1 MGNSRANLQTSVPLS
16 NLSIKIANQSENFKA
31 SLLFPKKSV
40 AKGTGKIR
48 VYSGDN
54 LIQEAVPLGRRS
66 AAQEI
71 ERKYATMA
79 YTTEAFALRELISD
93 RDKRDA
99 DDDIADIELDS
110 VQDQTERLLLGLEA
124 AALAKAFTTTNFASG
139 FEGALGG
146 GSEWSNANGT
156 PIDNIKLAQR
166 TVLLGL
172 GGLPADSMALSMATY
187 DILCAHPDIVDR
199 VKYVMGQTAVVNE
212 TALAAIFGLK
222 VHVLATVENTAQPS
236 VAGTVT
242 KAFMVSDKCLVYR
255 SAGADGLRSSA
266 FGKMLVPTG
275 GELSVVRYMPE
286 NQKGAW
292 IETALEYALQFTAVD
307 SASSGK
313 AIGGYLISNC
323 D

>member
-16 NLSIKIANQSENFKA
+16 SLSLKISNDPGSFKA
-31 SLLFPKKSV
+31 SLLFPKKDV
-40 AKGTGKIR
+40 KKGTGKIR

-54 LIQEAVPLGRRS
+54 MIQEAVPLGRRS

-71 ERKYATMA
+71 ERKYAQMT
-79 YTTEAFALRELISD
+79 YSTEAYALRELITD

-99 DDDIADIELDS
+99 DDDIADIETDS

-124 AALAKAFTTTNFASG
+124 AAITKAFTAANFATG
-139 FEGALGG
+139 FEASLAGGA
-146 GSEWSNANGT
+146 EWSNANGT
-156 PIDNIKLAQR
+156 PISDIKTAQR
-166 TVLLGL
+166 AVHLGL
-172 GGLPADSMALSMATY
+172 GGLPADSAALSLATY

-212 TALAAIFGLK
+212 TALEAIFGLK
-222 VHVLATVENTAQPS
+222 FHVLGTVENTAQPS

-242 KAFMVSDKCLVYR
+242 KAFMVSDKCLIYR
-255 SAGADGLRSSA
+255 SAGANGLRSSA

-275 GELSVVRYMPE
+275 GELSVVRYLPE
-286 NQKGAW
+286 NGKGGW

-307 SASSGK
+307 SVSSGK